1 MCYYCSAYWNMFN
14 IEQDSSFDFK
24 QFFSPLTKSK
34 AILIIVILGF
44 FVYFN
49 SLFNGFVW
57 DDNDFII
64 KNPEVHQLNI
74 VKLLSP
80 NMFNSGPF
88 YRPIPAIYFA
98 TLYTLFGKQ
107 PFFYHVIQITLHFI
121 DTSLLY
127 IYLSFFF
134 SGGLSL
140 FLAILFLVHPINGES
155 VVYIGSTQSEL
166 YFLFGILALIIGH
179 KQNLSRSKVLM
190 VTGLLFLCSMV
201 KETGFLFIL
210 LVIAYRFIFKLKK
223 RKEVLISGILIG
235 VIYACIRVFVGGV
248 KYKMNR
254 IIPIAGLTLSQRLLH
269 IPAIMLYYLK
279 TFGFPL
285 QLGVWQQW
293 TFQTTTFENF
303 FFPLIICLIFF
314 LLLFYAAFFLYKH
327 DRKQFRVFI
336 FFTLWFLSGMG
347 MLLQIV
353 PLDMTVADRWMY
365 FPIVGL
371 LGMLGV
377 GIHTLQLKSSR
388 VKSALIVAAVILI
401 GILSLRTIVRN
412 TNWSDEITL
421 YSHDIQVDDDY
432 FKEAMLAR
440 DLRDAGMMDQAVPHY
455 EKSLEF
461 NPYSKIKICHSGQ
474 TEKQSNYTCM
484 TMKDA
489 VWQNLGIDE

>member
-1 MCYYCSAYWNMFN
+1 
-14 IEQDSSFDFK
+14 
-24 QFFSPLTKSK
+24 
-34 AILIIVILGF
+34 
-44 FVYFN
+44 
-49 SLFNGFVW
+49 
-57 DDNDFII
+57 
-64 KNPEVHQLNI
+64 
-74 VKLLSP
+74 
-80 NMFNSGPF
+80 
-88 YRPIPAIYFA
+88 
-98 TLYTLFGKQ
+98 
-107 PFFYHVIQITLHFI
+107 
-121 DTSLLY
+121 
-127 IYLSFFF
+127 
-134 SGGLSL
+134 
-140 FLAILFLVHPINGES
+140 
-155 VVYIGSTQSEL
+155 
-166 YFLFGILALIIGH
+166 
-179 KQNLSRSKVLM
+179 
-190 VTGLLFLCSMV
+190 
-201 KETGFLFIL
+201 
-210 LVIAYRFIFKLKK
+210 
-223 RKEVLISGILIG
+223 
-235 VIYACIRVFVGGV
+235 
-248 KYKMNR
+248 MNR